1 MNIRGKETVGMDRVQ
16 LRQDKKRVGRGASG
30 SATVEMS
37 ILMPMLCVLI
47 LMLLY
52 LGFYLYDRTVLYGDA
67 YLAAYYGACHA
78 DVSNEE
84 AYRIAEDKMQEQ
96 TEKQLIAMDRLETE
110 ITVTYDEVTVAYEG
124 TIKLPIANQNPFFD
138 KWNQFEIKGQGS
150 VARHKPV
157 TFIRQCRKLER
168 LLKEEEEG
176 VAYGNGREAD

>member
-1 MNIRGKETVGMDRVQ
+1 
-16 LRQDKKRVGRGASG
+16 
-30 SATVEMS
+30 
-37 ILMPMLCVLI
+37 
-47 LMLLY
+47 
-52 LGFYLYDRTVLYGDA
+52 
-67 YLAAYYGACHA
+67 
-78 DVSNEE
+78 
-84 AYRIAEDKMQEQ
+84 MQGQ
-96 TEKQLIAMDRLETE
+96 TEKQLITMDRLETE
-110 ITVTYDEVTVAYEG
+110 ITVTYDDVTVAYEG